1 MKLSPSLQ
9 KLVDAAERALHLNGH
24 KRARKAAGRT
34 AAFKAERHLA
44 AQGKGYFHRKAVGR
58 SMARQ
63 AELAFDEPKPKRT
76 TKKRK
81 ATKKRTT
88 KKRPIAKRGKK
99 PARAGFPAKTKRRTA
114 ASSSRRRASTKHV
127 MVDVVGYKVRWQSLG
142 GRQRYGMFCH
152 DRNGNSAG
160 SAIVEPD
167 RNRPDM
173 FWWVVATEDDVVKAE
188 GTDTSLRAAKERAHA
203 AFMRHFRRYLK

>member
-24 KRARKAAGRT
+24 KRARKAAGRA

-76 TKKRK
+76 TKKR
-81 ATKKRTT
+81 TT

-99 PARAGFPAKTKRRTA
+99 PARAGFPAGSKRRTV
-114 ASSSRRRASTKHV
+114 ASSSQRRAPAKHV
-127 MVDVVGYKVRWQSLG
+127 MVDVVGYKVRWEPLG

-152 DRNGNSAG
+152 DRDGNSAG

-167 RNRPDM
+167 PRPNGRPDM
-173 FWWVVATEDDVVKAE
+173 YWWVVSTDDDVVKAE

-203 AFMRHFRRYLK
+203 AFMRHFRRYLR